1 MHCVQRTHQHT
12 EEEVEAFIC
21 VCRAPGTIHCWKQ
34 KSLFLQ
40 SIHYP
45 KPSFRMCSLCH
56 SICDQC
62 HHCPSSPVFHLR
74 MLCSAPQQCS
84 CFFYTRTHV
93 SPSARRAHSGC
104 DFLELE
110 VYTLFGWQVPWL
122 WLLGDIIGIMVSA
135 LHACRCFPGRCG
147 HTSTWLIRFSTDVH
161 GSSDSARSSFL
172 INSFSTL

>member
-1 MHCVQRTHQHT
+1 MFNLLINTLRRKLKLSFVSAEHPAQSTAGNR
-12 EEEVEAFIC
+12 
-21 VCRAPGTIHCWKQ
+21 RASFFKA
-34 KSLFLQ
+34 
-40 SIHYP
+40 
-45 KPSFRMCSLCH
+45 SFRMCSLCH

-62 HHCPSSPVFHLR
+62 HRYPSSPVFHLR
-74 MLCSAPQQCS
+74 MLCSAPQQRT
-84 CFFYTRTHV
+84 CFSYTRTHV